1 MLVLVPLALSLSV
14 LTVGTIQ
21 LDDDMMAMQPR
32 ELSLM
37 LAMLSMVITAA
48 VMFLLLGITSLF
60 IALGSPRRDDGDR
73 SIEFWLSLPSGHAE
87 SLVAPILMHLLLVP
101 AAALLVGFVAAV
113 PVSMVV
119 VGRVVGFGEW
129 LTLPWGQ
136 IITSVTALM
145 LRGVAGVPLALLW
158 LLPLVLAAMLSNA
171 LFRRWGL
178 PLLVVALGLLAQGL
192 ERVFGQPL
200 LTEALSALLAH
211 AATSMAGAS
220 GGSSLKVDESA
231 ALIESVSRLPGW
243 ALRDFGAALRD
254 LAQPL
259 LAGSLALAGALFAAL
274 LVWRRRGASVA

>member
-1 MLVLVPLALSLSV
+1 
-14 LTVGTIQ
+14 
-21 LDDDMMAMQPR
+21 
-32 ELSLM
+32 
-37 LAMLSMVITAA
+37 MLSMVITAA